1 MRSAAAVG
9 HQRAFFGLLADLHG
23 RFDALLPKVLAGV
36 EQILVAGDTV
46 DHSLV
51 LRLEAIA
58 PVLAVRGNND
68 RSPALRRL
76 PPFLTISAG
85 GHVILMAHDRKDGR
99 LRRELLRVRPSVLV
113 VGHSHVPLS
122 VREGGL
128 WTINPGSAGPKRFHL
143 PRTAATLRLGPRP
156 RLRLWDL
163 ERDAPYR
170 APPGREKRAR
180 GDRPRAGARIAFAP
194 GRKP

>member
-1 MRSAAAVG
+1 MKRRPGVG

-23 RFDALLPKVLAGV
+23 RFDPLLPKVLAGV
-36 EQILVAGDTV
+36 ERILVAGDTV
-46 DHSLV
+46 DDSLL

-68 RSPALRRL
+68 RGRALRRL
-76 PPFLTISAG
+76 PDVLATSAG
-85 GHVILMAHDRKDGR
+85 GRLILMAHDRKDRR
-99 LRRELLRVRPSVLV
+99 LRRELQRLRPSVLV

-128 WTINPGSAGPKRFHL
+128 WTINPGSAGPKRFRL
-143 PRTAATLRLGPRP
+143 PRTAAILRLGPRP

-170 APPGREKRAR
+170 L
-180 GDRPRAGARIAFAP
+180 PRAGKARP
-194 GRKP
+194 R